1 MLKTLIVHNYS
12 LIEQLNINF
21 QNGFSVITGETGAGK
36 SIILG
41 ALGLLLGVRADSKTI
56 RHGESKCII
65 EGHFSLN
72 SNKLKDF
79 FDDNDFEFEPE
90 DCIIRREIYASG
102 KSRAFIN
109 DTPAQLT
116 QLKELGEQLIDIH
129 SQHKNLLLNNE
140 GFQLEVL
147 DTIAH
152 NHDLLVEYKRNYL
165 SYKAL
170 QQELENL
177 KEQARKNKEEEDYL
191 NFQFN
196 QLDEANLEPDEQEQ
210 LEEELDILSHSEE
223 IKASLYSCNSLL
235 QDSEDSVLCQLRNIQ
250 SHLRNIDNYFAPTKE
265 WLERIESSYIELK
278 DISDDIEGKGE
289 DVEYNP
295 KRMEYVNERLNTIY
309 TLEKKHNKESV
320 AELLELKELLQK
332 KLDLINNSD
341 EQILLFTEKL
351 RKQKETLS
359 SLAKKLSE
367 KRKSGSETLVSQMT
381 ATLSNLGMPNV
392 QFRIEL
398 KDTKDFRSNGTDEV
412 CYLFNANK
420 GGKLQE
426 LSQIASG
433 GEIARVML
441 SLKSL
446 MAGASDLPTLIF
458 DEIDTGVSGSIAE
471 KMAIIMKQMCESEN
485 RQVISIT
492 HLPQIASRGTVH
504 YKVFKEDK
512 ENETLSHIV
521 ALKPEERVHEI
532 AHMLSGEN
540 LTEAAINNAKELLRQ
555 K

>member
-1 MLKTLIVHNYS
+1 MLKTLIVQNYS

-41 ALGLLLGVRADSKTI
+41 ALGLLLGARADSKTI
-56 RHGESKCII
+56 RQGKAKCII

-72 SNKLKDF
+72 SDKLKDF
-79 FDDNDFEFEPE
+79 FDDNDFEFELD

-109 DTPAQLT
+109 DTPAQLS
-116 QLKELGEQLIDIH
+116 QLKELGEKLIDIH

-140 GFQLEVL
+140 GFQLEIL
-147 DTIAH
+147 DTVAH
-152 NHDLLVEYKRNYL
+152 NHELLIEYKNNYQI
-165 SYKAL
+165 YKSL
-170 QQELENL
+170 QQDLANI

-196 QLDEANLEPDEQEQ
+196 QLNEANLEIEEQNQ

-223 IKASLYSCNSLL
+223 IKSSLYSCNNLL
-235 QDSEDSVLCQLRNIQ
+235 QDSDISILSQLRNILSQ
-250 SHLRNIDNYFAPTKE
+250 LKNVDKFYTPTKE
-265 WLERIESSYIELK
+265 WLERLESSYIELK
-278 DISDDIEGKGE
+278 DIADDIESKGD

-295 KRMEYVNERLNTIY
+295 ERMEYVNERLNTIY
-309 TLEKKHNKESV
+309 TLEKKHNKETV
-320 AELLELKELLQK
+320 AELLELKESLQK
-332 KLDLINNSD
+332 KLELISNSD
-341 EQILLFTEKL
+341 EQINLITEKL
-351 RKQKETLS
+351 NKQRETLS

-367 KRKSGSETLVSQMT
+367 KRKSGANNLVKQMIE
-381 ATLSNLGMPNV
+381 TLSNLGMPNV
-392 QFRIEL
+392 QFQIDL
-398 KDTKDFRSNGTDEV
+398 KETKDFRVNGTDEISF
-412 CYLFNANK
+412 LFNANK

-446 MAGASDLPTLIF
+446 MAGATDLPTLIF
-458 DEIDTGVSGSIAE
+458 DEIDTGVSGSIAD
-471 KMAIIMKQMCESEN
+471 KMAIIMKQMSKSEN

-512 ENETLSHIV
+512 DNETLSHIV
-521 ALKPEERVHEI
+521 VLNTEERVQEI

-555 K
+555 

>member
-1 MLKTLIVHNYS
+1 MLKTLIVQNYS

-36 SIILG
+36 SNILG
-41 ALGLLLGVRADSKTI
+41 ALGLLLGARADSKTI
-56 RHGESKCII
+56 RQGKAKCII

-79 FDDNDFEFEPE
+79 FDDNDFEFELD

-109 DTPAQLT
+109 DTPAQLS
-116 QLKELGEQLIDIH
+116 QLKELGEKLIDIH

-140 GFQLEVL
+140 GFQLEIL
-147 DTIAH
+147 DTVAH
-152 NHDLLVEYKRNYL
+152 NHELLIEYKNNYL
-165 SYKAL
+165 IYKSL
-170 QQELENL
+170 QQDLANI

-196 QLDEANLEPDEQEQ
+196 QLNEANLEIEEQNQ

-223 IKASLYSCNSLL
+223 IKSSLYSCNNLL
-235 QDSEDSVLCQLRNIQ
+235 QDSDISILSQLRNILSQ
-250 SHLRNIDNYFAPTKE
+250 LKNVDKFYTPTKE
-265 WLERIESSYIELK
+265 WLERLESSYIELK
-278 DISDDIEGKGE
+278 DIADDIESKGD

-295 KRMEYVNERLNTIY
+295 ERMVYVNERLNTIY
-309 TLEKKHNKESV
+309 TLEKKHNKETV
-320 AELLELKELLQK
+320 AELLELKESLQK
-332 KLDLINNSD
+332 KLELISNSD
-341 EQILLFTEKL
+341 EQINLITEKL
-351 RKQKETLS
+351 NKQRETLS

-367 KRKSGSETLVSQMT
+367 KRKSGADNLVKQMIE
-381 ATLSNLGMPNV
+381 TLSNLGMPNV
-392 QFRIEL
+392 QFQIDL
-398 KDTKDFRSNGTDEV
+398 KETKDFRVNGTDEISF
-412 CYLFNANK
+412 LFNANK

-446 MAGASDLPTLIF
+446 MAGATDLPTLIF
-458 DEIDTGVSGSIAE
+458 DEIDTGVSGSIAV
-471 KMAIIMKQMCESEN
+471 KMAIIMKQMSKSEN

-512 ENETLSHIV
+512 DNETLSHIV
-521 ALKPEERVHEI
+521 VLNTEERVQEI

-555 K
+555 

>member
-1 MLKTLIVHNYS
+1 MLKTLIVQNYS

-41 ALGLLLGVRADSKTI
+41 ALGLLLGARADSKTI
-56 RHGESKCII
+56 RQGKAKCII

-79 FDDNDFEFEPE
+79 FDDNDFEFELD

-109 DTPAQLT
+109 DTPAQLS
-116 QLKELGEQLIDIH
+116 QLKELGEKLIDIH

-140 GFQLEVL
+140 GFQLEIL
-147 DTIAH
+147 DTVAH
-152 NHDLLVEYKRNYL
+152 NHELLIEYKNNYL
-165 SYKAL
+165 IYKSL
-170 QQELENL
+170 QQDLANI

-196 QLDEANLEPDEQEQ
+196 QLNEANLEIEEQNQ

-223 IKASLYSCNSLL
+223 IKSSLYSCNNLL
-235 QDSEDSVLCQLRNIQ
+235 QGSDISILSQLRNILSQ
-250 SHLRNIDNYFAPTKE
+250 LKNVDKFYTPTKE
-265 WLERIESSYIELK
+265 WLERLESSYIELK
-278 DISDDIEGKGE
+278 DIADDIESKGD

-295 KRMEYVNERLNTIY
+295 ERMEYVNERLNTIY
-309 TLEKKHNKESV
+309 TLEKKHNKETV
-320 AELLELKELLQK
+320 AELLELKESLQK
-332 KLDLINNSD
+332 KLELISNSD
-341 EQILLFTEKL
+341 EQINLITEKL
-351 RKQKETLS
+351 NKQRETLS
-359 SLAKKLSE
+359 SLAKRLSE
-367 KRKSGSETLVSQMT
+367 KRKSGADNLVKQMIE
-381 ATLSNLGMPNV
+381 TLSNLGMPNV
-392 QFRIEL
+392 QFQIDL
-398 KDTKDFRSNGTDEV
+398 KETKDFRVNGTDEISF
-412 CYLFNANK
+412 LFNANK
-420 GGKLQE
+420 GSNLQE

-446 MAGASDLPTLIF
+446 MAGATDLPTLIF
-458 DEIDTGVSGSIAE
+458 DEIDTGVSGSIAD
-471 KMAIIMKQMCESEN
+471 KMAIIMKQMSKSEN

-512 ENETLSHIV
+512 DNETLSHIV
-521 ALKPEERVHEI
+521 VLNTEERVQEI

-555 K
+555 

>member
-41 ALGLLLGVRADSKTI
+41 ALGLLLGARADSKTI

-72 SNKLKDF
+72 SDKLKDF
-79 FDDNDFEFEPE
+79 FDENDFEFEPE

-152 NHDLLVEYKRNYL
+152 NHDLLVEYKKNYL
-165 SYKAL
+165 SYKTL

-265 WLERIESSYIELK
+265 WLERLESSYIELK
-278 DISDDIEGKGE
+278 DIADDIEGKGE

-320 AELLELKELLQK
+320 AELLELKEVLQK

-351 RKQKETLS
+351 RQQKENLS

-381 ATLSNLGMPNV
+381 TTLSNLGMPNV

>member
-1 MLKTLIVHNYS
+1 MLKTLIVQNYS

-41 ALGLLLGVRADSKTI
+41 ALGLLLGARADSKTI
-56 RHGESKCII
+56 RHGKAKCII

-79 FDDNDFEFEPE
+79 FDDNDFEFELD

-109 DTPAQLT
+109 DTPAQLS
-116 QLKELGEQLIDIH
+116 QLKELGEKLIDIH

-140 GFQLEVL
+140 GFQLEIL
-147 DTIAH
+147 DTVAH
-152 NHDLLVEYKRNYL
+152 NHELLIEYKNNYQI
-165 SYKAL
+165 YKSL
-170 QQELENL
+170 QQDLANI

-196 QLDEANLEPDEQEQ
+196 QLNEANLEIEEQNQ

-223 IKASLYSCNSLL
+223 IKSSLYSCNNLL
-235 QDSEDSVLCQLRNIQ
+235 QDSDISILSQLRNILSQ
-250 SHLRNIDNYFAPTKE
+250 LKNVDKFYTPTKE
-265 WLERIESSYIELK
+265 WLERLESSYIELK
-278 DISDDIEGKGE
+278 DIADDIESKGD

-295 KRMEYVNERLNTIY
+295 ERMEYVNERLNTIY
-309 TLEKKHNKESV
+309 TLEKKHNKETVS
-320 AELLELKELLQK
+320 ELLELKESLQK
-332 KLDLINNSD
+332 KLELISNSD
-341 EQILLFTEKL
+341 EQINLITEKL
-351 RKQKETLS
+351 NKQRETLS

-367 KRKSGSETLVSQMT
+367 KRKSGANNLVKQMIE
-381 ATLSNLGMPNV
+381 TLSNLGMPNV
-392 QFRIEL
+392 QFQIDL
-398 KDTKDFRSNGTDEV
+398 KETKDFRVNGTDEISF
-412 CYLFNANK
+412 LFNANK

-446 MAGASDLPTLIF
+446 MAGATDLPTLIF
-458 DEIDTGVSGSIAE
+458 DEIDTGVSGSIAD
-471 KMAIIMKQMCESEN
+471 KMAIIMKQMSKSEN

-512 ENETLSHIV
+512 DNETLSHIV
-521 ALKPEERVHEI
+521 VLNTEERVQEI

-555 K
+555 

>member
-1 MLKTLIVHNYS
+1 MLKTLIVQNYS

-41 ALGLLLGVRADSKTI
+41 ALGLLLGARADSKTI
-56 RHGESKCII
+56 RQGKAKCII

-72 SNKLKDF
+72 SDKLKDF
-79 FDDNDFEFEPE
+79 FDDNDFEFELD

-109 DTPAQLT
+109 DTPAQLS
-116 QLKELGEQLIDIH
+116 QLKELGEKLIDIH

-140 GFQLEVL
+140 GFQLEIL
-147 DTIAH
+147 DTVAH
-152 NHDLLVEYKRNYL
+152 NHELLIEYKNNYL
-165 SYKAL
+165 IYKSL
-170 QQELENL
+170 QQDLANI

-196 QLDEANLEPDEQEQ
+196 QLNEANLEIEEQNQ

-223 IKASLYSCNSLL
+223 IKSSLYSCNNLL
-235 QDSEDSVLCQLRNIQ
+235 QDSDISILSQLRNILSQ
-250 SHLRNIDNYFAPTKE
+250 LKNVDKFYTPTKE
-265 WLERIESSYIELK
+265 WLERLESSYIELK
-278 DISDDIEGKGE
+278 DIADDIESKGD

-295 KRMEYVNERLNTIY
+295 ERMEYVNERLNTIY
-309 TLEKKHNKESV
+309 TLEKKHNKETV
-320 AELLELKELLQK
+320 AELLELKESLQK
-332 KLDLINNSD
+332 KLELISNSD
-341 EQILLFTEKL
+341 EQINLITEKL
-351 RKQKETLS
+351 NKQRETLS

-367 KRKSGSETLVSQMT
+367 KRKSGANNLVKQMIE
-381 ATLSNLGMPNV
+381 TLSNLGMPNV
-392 QFRIEL
+392 QFQIDL
-398 KDTKDFRSNGTDEV
+398 KETKDFRVNGTDEISF
-412 CYLFNANK
+412 LFNANK
-420 GGKLQE
+420 GSKLQE

-446 MAGASDLPTLIF
+446 MAGATDLPTLIF
-458 DEIDTGVSGSIAE
+458 DEIDTGVSGSIAD
-471 KMAIIMKQMCESEN
+471 KMAIIMKQMSKSEN

-512 ENETLSHIV
+512 DNETLSHIV
-521 ALKPEERVHEI
+521 VLNTEERVQEI

-555 K
+555 

>member
-1 MLKTLIVHNYS
+1 MLKTLIVQNYS

-41 ALGLLLGVRADSKTI
+41 ALGLLLGARADSKTI
-56 RHGESKCII
+56 RQGKAKCII

-79 FDDNDFEFEPE
+79 FDDNDFEFELD

-109 DTPAQLT
+109 DTPAQLS
-116 QLKELGEQLIDIH
+116 QLKELGEKLIDIH

-140 GFQLEVL
+140 GFQLEIL
-147 DTIAH
+147 DTVAH
-152 NHDLLVEYKRNYL
+152 NHELLIEYKNNYL
-165 SYKAL
+165 IYKSL
-170 QQELENL
+170 QQDLANI

-196 QLDEANLEPDEQEQ
+196 QLNEANLEIEEQNQ

-223 IKASLYSCNSLL
+223 IKSSLYSCNNLL
-235 QDSEDSVLCQLRNIQ
+235 QDSDISILSQLRNILSQ
-250 SHLRNIDNYFAPTKE
+250 LKNVDKFYTPTKE
-265 WLERIESSYIELK
+265 WLERLESSYIELK
-278 DISDDIEGKGE
+278 DIADDIESKGD

-295 KRMEYVNERLNTIY
+295 ERMEYVNERLNTIY
-309 TLEKKHNKESV
+309 TLEKKHNKETV
-320 AELLELKELLQK
+320 AELLELKESLQK
-332 KLDLINNSD
+332 KLELISNSD
-341 EQILLFTEKL
+341 EQINLITEKL
-351 RKQKETLS
+351 NKQRETLS

-367 KRKSGSETLVSQMT
+367 KRKSGANNLVKQMIE
-381 ATLSNLGMPNV
+381 TLSNLGMPNV
-392 QFRIEL
+392 QFQIDL
-398 KDTKDFRSNGTDEV
+398 KETKDFRVNGTDEISF
-412 CYLFNANK
+412 LFNANK
-420 GGKLQE
+420 GSKLQE

-446 MAGASDLPTLIF
+446 MAGATDLPTLIF
-458 DEIDTGVSGSIAE
+458 DEIDTGVSGSIAD
-471 KMAIIMKQMCESEN
+471 KMAIIMKQMSKSEN

-512 ENETLSHIV
+512 DNETLSHIV
-521 ALKPEERVHEI
+521 VLNTEERVQEI

-555 K
+555 

>member
-1 MLKTLIVHNYS
+1 MLKTLIVQNYS

-41 ALGLLLGVRADSKTI
+41 ALGLLLGARADSKTI
-56 RHGESKCII
+56 RQGKAKCII

-79 FDDNDFEFEPE
+79 FDDNDFEFELD

-109 DTPAQLT
+109 DTPAQLS
-116 QLKELGEQLIDIH
+116 QLKELGEKLIDIH

-140 GFQLEVL
+140 GFQLEIL
-147 DTIAH
+147 DTVAH
-152 NHDLLVEYKRNYL
+152 NHELLIEYKNNYQI
-165 SYKAL
+165 YKSL
-170 QQELENL
+170 QQDLANI

-196 QLDEANLEPDEQEQ
+196 QLNEANLEIEEQNQ

-223 IKASLYSCNSLL
+223 IKSSLYSCNNLL
-235 QDSEDSVLCQLRNIQ
+235 QDSDISILSQLRNILSQ
-250 SHLRNIDNYFAPTKE
+250 LKNVDKFYTPTKE
-265 WLERIESSYIELK
+265 WLERLESSYIELK
-278 DISDDIEGKGE
+278 DIADDIESKGD

-295 KRMEYVNERLNTIY
+295 ERMEYVNERLNTIY
-309 TLEKKHNKESV
+309 TLEKKHNKETV
-320 AELLELKELLQK
+320 AELLELKESLQK
-332 KLDLINNSD
+332 KLELISNSD
-341 EQILLFTEKL
+341 EQINLITEKL
-351 RKQKETLS
+351 NKQRETLS

-367 KRKSGSETLVSQMT
+367 KRKSGANNLVKQMIE
-381 ATLSNLGMPNV
+381 TLSNLGMPNV
-392 QFRIEL
+392 QFRIDL
-398 KDTKDFRSNGTDEV
+398 KETKDFRVNGTDEISF
-412 CYLFNANK
+412 LFNANK

-446 MAGASDLPTLIF
+446 MAGATDLPTLIF
-458 DEIDTGVSGSIAE
+458 DEIDTGVSGSIAD
-471 KMAIIMKQMCESEN
+471 KMAIIMKQMSKSEN

-512 ENETLSHIV
+512 DNETLSHIV
-521 ALKPEERVHEI
+521 VLNTEERVQEI

-555 K
+555 

>member
-1 MLKTLIVHNYS
+1 M
-12 LIEQLNINF
+12 
-21 QNGFSVITGETGAGK
+21 
-36 SIILG
+36 
-41 ALGLLLGVRADSKTI
+41 
-56 RHGESKCII
+56 
-65 EGHFSLN
+65 
-72 SNKLKDF
+72 
-79 FDDNDFEFEPE
+79 
-90 DCIIRREIYASG
+90 
-102 KSRAFIN
+102 
-109 DTPAQLT
+109 
-116 QLKELGEQLIDIH
+116 
-129 SQHKNLLLNNE
+129 
-140 GFQLEVL
+140 
-147 DTIAH
+147 
-152 NHDLLVEYKRNYL
+152 
-165 SYKAL
+165 
-170 QQELENL
+170 
-177 KEQARKNKEEEDYL
+177 
-191 NFQFN
+191 
-196 QLDEANLEPDEQEQ
+196 
-210 LEEELDILSHSEE
+210 
-223 IKASLYSCNSLL
+223 IK
-235 QDSEDSVLCQLRNIQ
+235 V
-250 SHLRNIDNYFAPTKE
+250 
-265 WLERIESSYIELK
+265 
-278 DISDDIEGKGE
+278 
-289 DVEYNP
+289 
-295 KRMEYVNERLNTIY
+295 
-309 TLEKKHNKESV
+309 
-320 AELLELKELLQK
+320 
-332 KLDLINNSD
+332 
-341 EQILLFTEKL
+341 TEKL

-512 ENETLSHIV
+512 ENETLSHII

>member
-1 MLKTLIVHNYS
+1 MLKTLIVQNYS

-41 ALGLLLGVRADSKTI
+41 ALGLLLGARADSKTI
-56 RHGESKCII
+56 RQGKAKCII

-72 SNKLKDF
+72 SDKLKDF
-79 FDDNDFEFEPE
+79 FDDNDFEFELD

-109 DTPAQLT
+109 DTPAQLS
-116 QLKELGEQLIDIH
+116 QLKELGEKLIDIH

-140 GFQLEVL
+140 GFQLEIL
-147 DTIAH
+147 DTVAH
-152 NHDLLVEYKRNYL
+152 NHELLIEYKNNYL
-165 SYKAL
+165 IYKSL
-170 QQELENL
+170 QQDLANI

-196 QLDEANLEPDEQEQ
+196 QLNEANLEIEEQNQ

-223 IKASLYSCNSLL
+223 IKSSLYSCNNLL
-235 QDSEDSVLCQLRNIQ
+235 QDSDISILSQLRNILSQ
-250 SHLRNIDNYFAPTKE
+250 LKNVDKFYTPTKE
-265 WLERIESSYIELK
+265 WLERLESSYIELK
-278 DISDDIEGKGE
+278 DIADDIESKGD

-295 KRMEYVNERLNTIY
+295 ERMEYVNERLNTIY
-309 TLEKKHNKESV
+309 TLEKKHNKETV
-320 AELLELKELLQK
+320 AELLELKESLQK
-332 KLDLINNSD
+332 KLELISNSD
-341 EQILLFTEKL
+341 EQINLITEKL
-351 RKQKETLS
+351 NKQRETLS

-367 KRKSGSETLVSQMT
+367 KRKSGANNLVKQMIE
-381 ATLSNLGMPNV
+381 TLSNLGMPNV
-392 QFRIEL
+392 QFRIDL
-398 KDTKDFRSNGTDEV
+398 KETKDFRVNGTDEISF
-412 CYLFNANK
+412 LFNANK

-446 MAGASDLPTLIF
+446 MAGATDLPTLIF
-458 DEIDTGVSGSIAE
+458 DEIDTGVSGSIAD
-471 KMAIIMKQMCESEN
+471 KMAIIMKQMSKSEN

-512 ENETLSHIV
+512 DNETLSHIV
-521 ALKPEERVHEI
+521 VLNTEERVQEI

-555 K
+555 

>member
-1 MLKTLIVHNYS
+1 MLKTLIVQNYS

-41 ALGLLLGVRADSKTI
+41 ALGLLLGARADSKTI
-56 RHGESKCII
+56 RQGKAKCII

-72 SNKLKDF
+72 SDKLKDF
-79 FDDNDFEFEPE
+79 FDDNDFEFELD

-109 DTPAQLT
+109 DTPAQLS
-116 QLKELGEQLIDIH
+116 QLKELGEKLIDIH

-140 GFQLEVL
+140 GFQLEIL
-147 DTIAH
+147 DTVAH
-152 NHDLLVEYKRNYL
+152 NHELLIEYKNNYQI
-165 SYKAL
+165 YKSL
-170 QQELENL
+170 QQDLANI

-196 QLDEANLEPDEQEQ
+196 QLNEANLEIEEQNQ

-223 IKASLYSCNSLL
+223 IKSSLYSCNNLL
-235 QDSEDSVLCQLRNIQ
+235 QDSDISILSQLRNILSQ
-250 SHLRNIDNYFAPTKE
+250 LKNVDKFYTPTKE
-265 WLERIESSYIELK
+265 WLERLESSYIELK
-278 DISDDIEGKGE
+278 DIADDIESKGD

-295 KRMEYVNERLNTIY
+295 ERMEYVNERLNTIY
-309 TLEKKHNKESV
+309 TLEKKHNKETV
-320 AELLELKELLQK
+320 AELLELKESLQK
-332 KLDLINNSD
+332 KLELISNSD
-341 EQILLFTEKL
+341 EQINLITEKL
-351 RKQKETLS
+351 NKQRETLS

-367 KRKSGSETLVSQMT
+367 KRKSGANNLVKQMIE
-381 ATLSNLGMPNV
+381 TLSNLGMPNV
-392 QFRIEL
+392 QFRIDL
-398 KDTKDFRSNGTDEV
+398 KETKDFRVNGTDEISF
-412 CYLFNANK
+412 LFNANK

-446 MAGASDLPTLIF
+446 MAGATDLPTLIF
-458 DEIDTGVSGSIAE
+458 DEIDTGVSGSIAD
-471 KMAIIMKQMCESEN
+471 KMAIIMKQMSKSEN

-512 ENETLSHIV
+512 DNETLSHIV
-521 ALKPEERVHEI
+521 VLNTEERVQEI

-555 K
+555 

>member
-1 MLKTLIVHNYS
+1 MLKTLIVQNYS

-41 ALGLLLGVRADSKTI
+41 ALGLLLGARADSKTI
-56 RHGESKCII
+56 RQGKAKCII

-79 FDDNDFEFEPE
+79 FDDNDFEFELD

-109 DTPAQLT
+109 DTPAQLS
-116 QLKELGEQLIDIH
+116 QLKELGEKLIDIH

-140 GFQLEVL
+140 GFQLEIL
-147 DTIAH
+147 DTVAH
-152 NHDLLVEYKRNYL
+152 NHELLIEYKNNYL
-165 SYKAL
+165 IYKSL
-170 QQELENL
+170 QQDLANI

-196 QLDEANLEPDEQEQ
+196 QLNEANLEIEEQNQ

-223 IKASLYSCNSLL
+223 IKSSLYSCNNLL
-235 QDSEDSVLCQLRNIQ
+235 QGSDISILSQLRNILSQ
-250 SHLRNIDNYFAPTKE
+250 LKNVDKFYTPTKE
-265 WLERIESSYIELK
+265 WLERLESSYIELK
-278 DISDDIEGKGE
+278 DIADDIESKGD

-295 KRMEYVNERLNTIY
+295 ERMEYVNERLNTIY
-309 TLEKKHNKESV
+309 TLEKKHNKETV
-320 AELLELKELLQK
+320 AELLELKESLQK
-332 KLDLINNSD
+332 KLELISNSD
-341 EQILLFTEKL
+341 EQINLITEKL
-351 RKQKETLS
+351 NKQRETLS
-359 SLAKKLSE
+359 SLAKRLSE
-367 KRKSGSETLVSQMT
+367 KRKSGADNLVKQMIE
-381 ATLSNLGMPNV
+381 TLSNLGMPNV
-392 QFRIEL
+392 QFQIDL
-398 KDTKDFRSNGTDEV
+398 KGTKVFRVNGTDEIRF
-412 CYLFNANK
+412 LFNANK

-446 MAGASDLPTLIF
+446 MAGATDLPTLIF
-458 DEIDTGVSGSIAE
+458 DEIDTGVSGSIAD
-471 KMAIIMKQMCESEN
+471 KMAIIMKQMSKSEN

-512 ENETLSHIV
+512 DNETLSHIV
-521 ALKPEERVHEI
+521 VLNTEERVQEI

-555 K
+555 

>member
-1 MLKTLIVHNYS
+1 MLKTLIVQNYS

-41 ALGLLLGVRADSKTI
+41 ALGLLLGARADSKTI
-56 RHGESKCII
+56 RQGKAKCII
-65 EGHFSLN
+65 EGHFSLD
-72 SNKLKDF
+72 SDKLKDF
-79 FDDNDFEFEPE
+79 FDDNDFEFELD

-109 DTPAQLT
+109 DTPAQLS
-116 QLKELGEQLIDIH
+116 QLKELGEKLIDIH

-140 GFQLEVL
+140 GFQLEIL
-147 DTIAH
+147 DTVAH
-152 NHDLLVEYKRNYL
+152 NHELLIEYKNNYL
-165 SYKAL
+165 IYKSL
-170 QQELENL
+170 QQDLANI

-196 QLDEANLEPDEQEQ
+196 QLNEANLEIEEQNQ

-223 IKASLYSCNSLL
+223 IKSSLYSCNNLL
-235 QDSEDSVLCQLRNIQ
+235 QDSDISILSQLRNILSQ
-250 SHLRNIDNYFAPTKE
+250 LKNVDKFYTPTKE
-265 WLERIESSYIELK
+265 WLERLESSYIELK
-278 DISDDIEGKGE
+278 DIADDIESKGD

-295 KRMEYVNERLNTIY
+295 ERMEYVNERLNTIY
-309 TLEKKHNKESV
+309 TLEKKHNKETV
-320 AELLELKELLQK
+320 AELLELKESLQK
-332 KLDLINNSD
+332 KLELISNSD
-341 EQILLFTEKL
+341 EQINLITEKL
-351 RKQKETLS
+351 NKQRETLS

-367 KRKSGSETLVSQMT
+367 KRKSGANNLVKQMIE
-381 ATLSNLGMPNV
+381 TLSNLGMPNV
-392 QFRIEL
+392 QFQIDL
-398 KDTKDFRSNGTDEV
+398 KETKDFRVNGTDEISF
-412 CYLFNANK
+412 LFNANK

-446 MAGASDLPTLIF
+446 MAGATDLPTLIF
-458 DEIDTGVSGSIAE
+458 DEIDTGVSGSIAD
-471 KMAIIMKQMCESEN
+471 KMAIIMKQMSKSEN

-512 ENETLSHIV
+512 DNETLSHIV
-521 ALKPEERVHEI
+521 VLNTEERVQEI

-555 K
+555 

>member
-1 MLKTLIVHNYS
+1 MLKTLIVQNYS

-41 ALGLLLGVRADSKTI
+41 ALGLLLGARADSKTI
-56 RHGESKCII
+56 RQGKAKCII

-72 SNKLKDF
+72 SEKLKDF
-79 FDDNDFEFEPE
+79 FDDNDFEFELD

-109 DTPAQLT
+109 DTPAQLS
-116 QLKELGEQLIDIH
+116 QLKELGEKLIDIH

-140 GFQLEVL
+140 GFQLEIL
-147 DTIAH
+147 DTVAH
-152 NHDLLVEYKRNYL
+152 NHELLIEYKNNYL
-165 SYKAL
+165 IYKSL
-170 QQELENL
+170 QQDLANI

-196 QLDEANLEPDEQEQ
+196 QLNEANLEIEEQNQ

-223 IKASLYSCNSLL
+223 IKSSLYSCNNLL
-235 QDSEDSVLCQLRNIQ
+235 QDSDISILSQLRNILSQ
-250 SHLRNIDNYFAPTKE
+250 LKNVDKFYTPTKE
-265 WLERIESSYIELK
+265 WLERLESSYIELK
-278 DISDDIEGKGE
+278 DIADDIESKGD

-295 KRMEYVNERLNTIY
+295 ERMEYVNERLNTIY
-309 TLEKKHNKESV
+309 TLEKKHNKETV
-320 AELLELKELLQK
+320 AELLELKESLQK
-332 KLDLINNSD
+332 KLELISNSD
-341 EQILLFTEKL
+341 EQINLITEKL
-351 RKQKETLS
+351 NKQRETLS

-367 KRKSGSETLVSQMT
+367 KRKSGANNLVKQMIE
-381 ATLSNLGMPNV
+381 TLSNLGMPNV
-392 QFRIEL
+392 QFQIDL
-398 KDTKDFRSNGTDEV
+398 KETKDFRVNGTDEISF
-412 CYLFNANK
+412 LFNANK
-420 GGKLQE
+420 GSKLQE

-446 MAGASDLPTLIF
+446 MAGATDLPTLIF
-458 DEIDTGVSGSIAE
+458 DEIDTGVSGSIAD
-471 KMAIIMKQMCESEN
+471 KMAIIMKQMSKSEN

-512 ENETLSHIV
+512 DNETLSHIV
-521 ALKPEERVHEI
+521 VLNTEERVQEI

-555 K
+555 